1 MKYKQINNNSINQI
15 MLIVIILL
23 ICILIFKSLFYYLP
37 GFLGAITLYILFRK
51 INFKLT
57 EERKW
62 KKSLASLLLI
72 LLTIVFLVGP
82 LYLLINYMVPQV
94 TDAISNKDEIM
105 EKFDSIKNY
114 FKNSPYLSSID
125 LSDTA
130 LMGGLQRAAK
140 FIPNILN
147 SVAEVGVNVLVAL
160 FVLYFMLVSSKEL
173 ERFIYN
179 AIPFSTGSKA
189 ELWKEFDMMV
199 KSNAIGIPILAMCQ
213 GVVAG
218 VGYWIFGLES
228 PIFLGILTAV
238 STIIPILGTMVV
250 YLPAAVFLLANGQ
263 SGNAIGLALY
273 GIIIIGSIDNVLRFT
288 ILKKLGDVHPLI
300 TVFGVLLGLNLF
312 GMLGLIFGPLILS
325 CVGVLLKVYSNEFG
339 RGTPEIIQSTS
350 LIDPNSPPDIR
361 DRSE

>member
-15 MLIVIILL
+15 MLIVIILA
-23 ICILIFKSLFYYLP
+23 ICILIFTSLFYYLP
-37 GFLGAITLYILFRK
+37 GFLGAVTLYVLFRK

-57 EERKW
+57 EEKKW
-62 KKSLASLLLI
+62 NKSFASILLI
-72 LLTIVFLVGP
+72 LLTIIFLVGP

-94 TDAISNKDEIM
+94 TEVISNKDDLM
-105 EKFDSIKNY
+105 HKFDSIKTY
-114 FKNSPYLSSID
+114 FKDSPYLSNID

-130 LMGGLQRAAK
+130 LMGALQKAAK

-147 SVAEVGVNVLVAL
+147 SVAEVGVNILVAL
-160 FVLYFMLVSSKEL
+160 FVLYFMLVSSKKL
-173 ERFIYN
+173 EQTIYQ
-179 AIPFSTGSKA
+179 AIPFTMASKA

-213 GVVAG
+213 GIVAG
-218 VGYWIFGLES
+218 LGYWFFGLES

-250 YLPAAVFLLANGQ
+250 YLPAALFLLANGQ

-325 CVGVLLKVYSNEFG
+325 CVSVLLKVYSIEFG
-339 RGTPEIIQSTS
+339 RSTPEIIQSTS
-350 LIDPNSPPDIR
+350 LTDTKSTHDSPDII
-361 DRSE
+361 D

>member
-23 ICILIFKSLFYYLP
+23 ICILIFTSLFYYLP
-37 GFLGAITLYILFRK
+37 GFLGAITLYVLFRK
-51 INFKLT
+51 VNFRLT
-57 EERKW
+57 VEKGW
-62 KKSLASLLLI
+62 NKSIASILLI
-72 LLTIVFLVGP
+72 LLTIIFLVGP

-94 TDAISNKDEIM
+94 TDVINNKNEIIQ
-105 EKFDSIKNY
+105 KFDSIKTY
-114 FKNSPYLSSID
+114 FKDSPYLSNID

-130 LMGGLQRAAK
+130 LIGALQRAAK

-160 FVLYFMLVSSKEL
+160 FVLYFMLVSSKQL
-173 ERFIYN
+173 EQTIYN
-179 AIPFSTGSKA
+179 AIPFSKTSKT

-199 KSNAIGIPILAMCQ
+199 KSNAIGIPILAICQ
-213 GVVAG
+213 GIVAG
-218 VGYWIFGLES
+218 LGYWFFGLES

-238 STIIPILGTMVV
+238 ATIIPILGTMVV
-250 YLPAAVFLLANGQ
+250 YLPAALFLLANGQ

-273 GIIIIGSIDNVLRFT
+273 GIIIIGSIDNILRFT

-325 CVGVLLKVYSNEFG
+325 CVGVLLKVYGIEFG
-339 RGTPEIIQSTS
+339 RSTPAIVESTS
-350 LIDPNSPPDIR
+350 IVESDNPPHEADT
-361 DRSE
+361 E

>member
-15 MLIVIILL
+15 MLIVIILA
-23 ICILIFKSLFYYLP
+23 ICILIFTSLFYYLP
-37 GFLGAITLYILFRK
+37 GFLGAVTLYVLFRK
-51 INFKLT
+51 VNLKLT
-57 EERKW
+57 EEKKW
-62 KKSLASLLLI
+62 NKSIASILLI
-72 LLTIVFLVGP
+72 LLTIIFLVGP

-94 TDAISNKDEIM
+94 TDVISNKDELM
-105 EKFDSIKNY
+105 QKFDSIKTY
-114 FKNSPYLSSID
+114 FKDSPYLSNID

-130 LMGGLQRAAK
+130 LMEALQKAAK

-160 FVLYFMLVSSKEL
+160 FVLYFMLVSSKKL
-173 ERFIYN
+173 EQTIYH
-179 AIPFSTGSKA
+179 AIPFTKTSKA

-213 GVVAG
+213 GIVAG
-218 VGYWIFGLES
+218 LGYWFFGLES

-250 YLPAAVFLLANGQ
+250 YLPAALFLLANGQ

-325 CVGVLLKVYSNEFG
+325 CVGVLLKVYSIEFG
-339 RGTPEIIQSTS
+339 RSSPEIIQSTS
-350 LIDPNSPPDIR
+350 FIDPKSPHDTPDII
-361 DRSE
+361 E

>member
-15 MLIVIILL
+15 MLIIIILL
-23 ICILIFKSLFYYLP
+23 ICILIFTSLFYYLP
-37 GFLGAITLYILFRK
+37 GFLGAVTLYILFRK
-51 INFKLT
+51 VNFKLT
-57 EERKW
+57 EERRW
-62 KKSLASLLLI
+62 NKSLASLLLI
-72 LLTIVFLVGP
+72 LLTLIFLVGP

-94 TDAISNKDEIM
+94 TDVINNKDEIIQ
-105 EKFDSIKNY
+105 KFDSIKTY
-114 FKNSPYLSSID
+114 FKDNPYLSNID
-125 LSDTA
+125 LSDSA
-130 LMGGLQRAAK
+130 LMGALQRAAK

-147 SVAEVGVNVLVAL
+147 SVAEVGVNTLVAL
-160 FVLYFMLVSSKEL
+160 FVLYFMLVSSKQL
-173 ERFIYN
+173 EQTIYR
-179 AIPFSTGSKA
+179 AIPFSTTSKA
-189 ELWKEFDMMV
+189 ELWQEFDMMV

-218 VGYWIFGLES
+218 IGYWFFGLEN

-250 YLPAAVFLLANGQ
+250 YIPAAVFLLANGQ

-325 CVGVLLKVYSNEFG
+325 CVGVLLKVYSIEFG

-350 LIDPNSPPDIR
+350 LTEPTSPPDII
-361 DRSE
+361 DSTK